1 MAIAGISLG
10 RPPGRHETFERV
22 LKTAELAAHVA
33 SFVTSDGIQ
42 KTILPQLSF
51 RRLGAH
57 RPIETEDMGP
67 SLSLL
72 IQGSQRLVTG
82 PRALARRP
90 GNYFINVIAMPVAR
104 RTLDSGGDESAIEL
118 LLSLEMDHL
127 RELVLEIP
135 QRLLGPSR
143 LGRRAHRA
151 TASSTLLDALMRLVA
166 LAQSRQDALVLW
178 PTIRTEIYYRILT
191 DVYGRQLARA
201 SLHSHRNG
209 HATQTSAWIRQN
221 YREPLVLAELAGKT
235 GLSNELLCRTF
246 ADETLMTP
254 LQFQTTMRIHEA
266 HRLIRAGISPPEAGR
281 QVGYAS
287 PQAFMHAYLEMFP
300 LA

>member
-10 RPPGRHETFERV
+10 SPPGRDETSERV

-33 SFVTSDGIQ
+33 SFVASDGIH
-42 KTILPQLSF
+42 KTILPQLNF

-57 RPIETEDMGP
+57 RHIETEDMGP

-72 IQGSQRLVTG
+72 IQGSQRLVLG
-82 PRALARRP
+82 PLALTRRP
-90 GNYFINVIAMPVAR
+90 GNYSINVIAVPVAR
-104 RTLDSGGDESAIEL
+104 QSLDSGGDESSVEL

-143 LGRRAHRA
+143 LGHRPHQA
-151 TASSTLLDALMRLVA
+151 TASSTLLDALMRLMA

-191 DVYGRQLARA
+191 DVYGRQVARA
-201 SLHSHRNG
+201 SLHSDRNG
-209 HATQTSAWIRQN
+209 HANQTGAWIRQN
-221 YREPLVLAELAGKT
+221 YREPLQLAELAART
-235 GLSNELLCRTF
+235 GLSTEVLCRAF

-254 LQFQTTMRIHEA
+254 LQFQTTLRIHEA
-266 HRLIRAGISPPEAGR
+266 HRLIRAGISPSDAGR

-287 PQAFMHAYLEMFP
+287 LRAFIHAYLEMFA